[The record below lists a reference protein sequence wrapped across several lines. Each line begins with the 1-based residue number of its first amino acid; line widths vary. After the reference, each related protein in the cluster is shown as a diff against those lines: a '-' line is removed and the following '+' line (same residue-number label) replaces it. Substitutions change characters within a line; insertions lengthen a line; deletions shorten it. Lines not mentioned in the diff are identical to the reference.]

1 MKTSS
6 NFPILSNLL
15 NKPKKQES
23 AIVACQQQTVSGYP
37 GTLDSISDAG
47 QQAALVP
54 TLVNE
59 MCTVDTQAI
68 QVSQNPSINT
78 FTAFD
83 SQQASSQVTM
93 ANDLNSAL
101 MQVDNQQIWSQN
113 SFVEMLQTD
122 NTISQQ
128 PFSFTQNPDET
139 GSMHQFI
146 AASAAESRSAVNM
159 AETTGNQQLYGFTQN
174 PNEAGAIHQDTANL
188 TTGNQPVVTMADTT
202 GSQQTSFYG
211 NTGLSQSGGEN
222 NDPSFT
228 ELPKD
233 ISEEYIVNFVIQYI
247 FPKMP
252 QDQKEKLLATLQE
265 PTSPQTE
272 KPVQE
277 GEVTPEDMVTSS
289 SSGPLPFR

>member
-23 AIVACQQQTVSGYP
+23 SSVVLQQQTVSGYP
-37 GTLDSISDAG
+37 GTMETVIDAG
-47 QQAALVP
+47 QQASIP
-54 TLVNE
+54 TMVNE

-68 QVSQNPSINT
+68 QNIQNPSNNPL
-78 FTAFD
+78 TAFV

-93 ANDLNSAL
+93 ATDLNSAF
-101 MQVDNQQIWSQN
+101 MQEDNQQIWSQN
-113 SFVEMLQTD
+113 SFVDMLQTD
-122 NTISQQ
+122 TTISQQ
-128 PFSFTQNPDET
+128 PFSFTQNPNET
-139 GSMHQFI
+139 GSMQQCI
-146 AASAAESRSAVNM
+146 AVSAAESQFAVSM
-159 AETTGNQQLYGFTQN
+159 ANTTGNQQLYGFTQN
-174 PNEAGAIHQDTANL
+174 PNEAGAMHQDMANL

-233 ISEEYIVNFVIQYI
+233 ISEEYIVNFVIQCI
-247 FPKMP
+247 FPKMT

-265 PTSPQTE
+265 PTSPQTDQ
-272 KPVQE
+272 PVQE